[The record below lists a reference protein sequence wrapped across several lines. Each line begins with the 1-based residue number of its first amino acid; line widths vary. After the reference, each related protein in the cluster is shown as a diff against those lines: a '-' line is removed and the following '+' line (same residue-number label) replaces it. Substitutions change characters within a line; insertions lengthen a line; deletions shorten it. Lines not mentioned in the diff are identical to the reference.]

1 VTTLEA
7 QAVPTGGRAVP
18 FPDPLRWRTLVLL
31 CAAQFIVILDTSITG
46 VALPAIQ
53 RALGFS
59 QEGLSW
65 IFNAYVIAFGGL
77 LLLGGRLSDL
87 FGQRRVFTL
96 GFLTLTLASLVAGLA
111 PSPGVLIAGR
121 ALQGL
126 GAALIAPAAL
136 TIVMSL
142 FAAQP
147 AELAKALGFWGA
159 AAAAGGT
166 AGVFL
171 GGVITEWLSWRWTFL
186 INVPLGVLVLAS
198 SPALLR
204 PGLVRR
210 GSVDYAGALAVTG
223 ALVVAVYAIVT
234 ADAAGWVSTR
244 TVGLL
249 AVAAALLAA
258 FVLIQRRRR
267 EPLVPLR
274 IFAAPNLSAANVVM
288 ALLAAAWIP
297 LWFFLNL
304 YLQQVLGYSAFSGGL
319 ALLPMTVAIMVLMV
333 GVTERLIGRFGLTP
347 NLVAGLLFLGTALA
361 LFAQVPIDG
370 RFTVH
375 VLPASL
381 FAALGMSL
389 SYIPA
394 TITGMSGARP
404 EETGLASGLI
414 NTSYQIGS
422 ALGLAAMVAV
432 ATAQTAHHRRSGAAD
447 LVALNSGFHAAFLGA
462 AGIAAL
468 GALLTLVWIRRPGV
482 VPRGEPVPPPAET
495 RRRARPST

>member
-1 VTTLEA
+1 MATREKRRP
-7 QAVPTGGRAVP
+7 AVPPVASAP
-18 FPDPLRWRTLVLL
+18 PPPDPLRWKALFLL
-31 CAAQFIVILDTSITG
+31 CAAQFIVILDTSIIG

-87 FGQRRVFTL
+87 FGQRRVFML
-96 GFLTLTLASLVAGLA
+96 GFVTLTLASLLAGLA
-111 PSPGVLIAGR
+111 PSQGVLLAGR

-142 FAAQP
+142 FAP
-147 AELAKALGFWGA
+147 WPTELARALGFWGA

-186 INVPLGVLVLAS
+186 VNVPLGVLVLAF
-198 SPALLR
+198 SPSLIR
-204 PGLVRR
+204 RGLVRR
-210 GSVDYAGALAVTG
+210 GGVDYASALAVTG
-223 ALVVAVYAIVT
+223 ALVLAVYAVVT
-234 ADAAGWVSTR
+234 AEGAGWASAQ

-258 FVLIQRRRR
+258 FVVIQRRRR

-288 ALLAAAWIP
+288 ALLAGAWIP

-304 YLQQVLGYSAFSGGL
+304 YLQQVLGYSAFRGGL

-333 GVTERLIGRFGLTP
+333 GFTERFIGRFGVKA
-347 NLVAGLLFLGTALA
+347 NLVAGLLLLA
-361 LFAQVPIDG
+361 VSLVLFANTPVDG
-370 RFTVH
+370 RFVAH

-381 FAALGMSL
+381 LAALGMSL

-394 TITGMSGARP
+394 TISGMSGARP

-432 ATAQTAHHRRSGAAD
+432 ASGRTAGRLAAGTQH
-447 LVALNSGFHAAFLGA
+447 VAALNSGFHAAFLGA
-462 AGIAAL
+462 AAVAAG
-468 GALLTLVWIRRPGV
+468 GALLTLVALRAPGAPPAV
-482 VPRGEPVPPPAET
+482 EPVRGSA
-495 RRRARPST
+495 